1 MGKVEGLA
9 TPHKPSYFDY
19 TTKISERKVESL
31 IENPDLITYDSFP
44 DVMPYPYDEI
54 MREFAKAFGVSPAVP
69 ISAFLTA
76 IGAAAGKRWTLEVKT
91 NKRIHPNIWT
101 ILIGQSGT
109 GKSPATK
116 SILEGLFELEK
127 ENYKRYKRELNE
139 YSRQA
144 AENKK
149 NGFIAEPPVYRQ
161 LIVEDTTIEALS
173 IALQGNEN
181 GILLY
186 TDELASFLLGMDKY
200 KQKESGT
207 KEKLLS
213 AYDGGAW
220 KINRITRE
228 TIFIPNALVSIFG
241 TIQPEVLKKAFSE
254 EDFYNGFL
262 QRFCFFFTPDNDLPV
277 LTDATISIE
286 NRKKIKELYERLINN
301 TISITIQMTDMARSV
316 YVDWY
321 SKLSEEKDKGF
332 SLSFLAKLDIQV
344 LKLALIFTI
353 LEDKKVVDELNIKRA
368 IVVGEYLKRTHLK
381 VVNTL
386 NFDETTREI
395 AKAILALQE
404 KNGSNIV
411 LTQDL
416 QNYLSETGLF
426 IKPVELGRILRSK
439 LKLQTATRTQNK
451 RGVFITQEDKTRL
464 KTLFLKTSGN
474 LANF

>member
-1 MGKVEGLA
+1 MGRVEGLT
-9 TPHKPSYFDY
+9 TPHNKQTIHFNY
-19 TTKISERKVESL
+19 TDEIAKRKVESL

-44 DVMPYPYDEI
+44 DVMPSPYDEI

-76 IGAAAGKRWTLEVKT
+76 IGAAAGKRWMLEVKT

-116 SILEGLFELEK
+116 AILEGLFELEK
-127 ENYKRYKRELNE
+127 ENYKKYRKELKE
-139 YSRQA
+139 YNRQA

-149 NGFIAEPPVYRQ
+149 NGFIAKPPVYRQ

-200 KQKESGT
+200 KQRESGT

-277 LTDATISIE
+277 LTDAIISIE
-286 NRKKIKELYERLINN
+286 NRKKIKELYEWLTNN
-301 TISITIQMTDMARSV
+301 TTNITTQMTDMARSV
-316 YVDWY
+316 YIDWY
-321 SKLSEEKDKGF
+321 SKLNEEKNKGF

-344 LKLALIFTI
+344 LKLALVFTI
-353 LEDKKVVDELNIKRA
+353 LEGKKVVDELNIKRA

-381 VVNTL
+381 VIGTIDS
-386 NFDETTREI
+386 DETI
-395 AKAILALQE
+395 KVIVKALLALQKE
-404 KNGSNIV
+404 KNENTI
-411 LTQDL
+411 LIQDL
-416 QNYLSETGLF
+416 QKYLSKLGINLTPIKLGL
-426 IKPVELGRILRSK
+426 ILKKRLNLQPSNRIENKRSVSITPEVREK
-439 LKLQTATRTQNK
+439 LKA
-451 RGVFITQEDKTRL
+451 
-464 KTLFLKTSGN
+464 LF
-474 LANF
+474 